1 MKKGSNSIT
10 EYINKVRILADEMAL
25 AGKKID
31 NEELI
36 SYIFIG
42 LGFKYNSIVSAL
54 VARPSTLS
62 IGEVYSQLLS
72 YEQCI
77 DLVLIIGD
85 QAVVIWRSILMI
97 DAHAPAL
104 SILADSTVSSTEVH
118 PTPMLCL
125 ESISDLPLGMG
136 SSTMGG
142 GGLAIS
148 AGDNNTLCHHNL
160 QHCQNLH
167 QALLLALL
175 LIKHRNHRLVCKE
188 VYAKTKNYTYGTIK
202 YGFLA
207 ASGEPSNLEDAL
219 HDKNWKHAMD
229 DEYEALI
236 KNKT

>member
-1 MKKGSNSIT
+1 MLLHYLFWQTQPCPLPKSTPHQCCSWNPSRT
-10 EYINKVRILADEMAL
+10 CRLAWD
-25 AGKKID
+25 
-31 NEELI
+31 
-36 SYIFIG
+36 
-42 LGFKYNSIVSAL
+42 
-54 VARPSTLS
+54 
-62 IGEVYSQLLS
+62 
-72 YEQCI
+72 
-77 DLVLIIGD
+77 
-85 QAVVIWRSILMI
+85 
-97 DAHAPAL
+97 
-104 SILADSTVSSTEVH
+104 
-118 PTPMLCL
+118 
-125 ESISDLPLGMG
+125 PLRW
-136 SSTMGG
+136 GG
-142 GGLAIS
+142 GRGLAIS